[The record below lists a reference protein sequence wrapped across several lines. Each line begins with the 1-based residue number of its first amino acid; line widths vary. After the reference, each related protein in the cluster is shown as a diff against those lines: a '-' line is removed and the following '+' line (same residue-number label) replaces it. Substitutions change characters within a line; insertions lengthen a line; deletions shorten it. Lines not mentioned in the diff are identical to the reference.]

1 MTGLQIHR
9 ARTVRGWTQSELAA
23 RLGVSQGYVCLIE
36 RGERAV
42 PAVLATKA
50 ARLLDMP
57 PTALPA
63 SAGNDT
69 FDAAGAVRALAALG
83 DDRFAERPRRR
94 ERRNPAEVVL
104 RCLRAPDL
112 DARVVEGLVRVLVAH
127 VDLDWAWLVRHAKV
141 DDLQNRLGFLV
152 SLAAA
157 VALREGL
164 PDAEA
169 QLAPARAVLERSR
182 LAVEGAFRTSLTD
195 AERRWLRQHRPPEAA
210 HWNLLTNLSVADVR
224 DAA

>member
-1 MTGLQIHR
+1 MTGLQLQR
-9 ARTVRGWTQSELAA
+9 ARTARRWTQTQLAT
-23 RLGVSQGYVCLIE
+23 RLGVSQGYVCLLE
-36 RGERAV
+36 RGARPV
-42 PAVLATKA
+42 PAPLAEAA
-50 ARLLDMP
+50 ARALDMP
-57 PTALPA
+57 PSTLPA
-63 SAGNDT
+63 AANANA

-127 VDLDWAWLVRHAKV
+127 VDLDWAWLVRHTKV

-152 SLAAA
+152 SLATA
-157 VALREGL
+157 VAQREGL
-164 PDAEA
+164 VQAGT
-169 QLAPARAVLERSR
+169 QLASARTALERSR

-210 HWNLLTNLSVADVR
+210 HWNLLTSLSVADVH

>member
-1 MTGLQIHR
+1 MTSLQMKR
-9 ARTVRGWTQSELAA
+9 ARTARQWTQAELAM
-23 RLGVSQGYVCLIE
+23 RLGVSQGYVCLLE
-36 RGERAV
+36 RGQRPV
-42 PAVLATKA
+42 PAPMAATLV
-50 ARLLDMP
+50 RLLDMSP
-57 PTALPA
+57 STLPA
-63 SAGNDT
+63 SADSDAFDT
-69 FDAAGAVRALAALG
+69 DGAVRALAALG

-94 ERRNPAEVVL
+94 ELRNPAEVIL
-104 RCLRAPDL
+104 RCLRAPDV

-127 VDLDWAWLVRHAKV
+127 ADLDWAWLERHAKV

-157 VALREGL
+157 VAQREGL
-164 PDAEA
+164 A
-169 QLAPARAVLERSR
+169 QAGTHLVSARAVLERSR

-210 HWNLLTNLSVADVR
+210 HWNLLTNLTVADIR

>member
-1 MTGLQIHR
+1 VTGLQLQR
-9 ARTVRGWTQSELAA
+9 ARTARRWTQARLAT
-23 RLGVSQGYVCLIE
+23 RLGVSQGYVCLLE
-36 RGERAV
+36 RGARPV
-42 PAVLATKA
+42 PAPLAEA
-50 ARLLDMP
+50 VARALDMSP
-57 PTALPA
+57 STLPA
-63 SAGNDT
+63 AANADA

-127 VDLDWAWLVRHAKV
+127 VDLDWAWLVQHAKV

-157 VALREGL
+157 VAQREGL
-164 PDAEA
+164 AQA
-169 QLAPARAVLERSR
+169 GTQLASARTVLERSR

>member
-1 MTGLQIHR
+1 MTGLQLQR
-9 ARTVRGWTQSELAA
+9 ARTARRWTQAQLAT
-23 RLGVSQGYVCLIE
+23 RLGVSQGYVCLLE
-36 RGERAV
+36 RGARPV
-42 PAVLATKA
+42 PAPLAEAA
-50 ARLLDMP
+50 ARTLGMP
-57 PTALPA
+57 PSTLPTAA
-63 SAGNDT
+63 NADAFDT
-69 FDAAGAVRALAALG
+69 AGAVRALAALG

-112 DARVVEGLVRVLVAH
+112 DARVVEGVVRVLVAH

-157 VALREGL
+157 VARREGF
-164 PDAEA
+164 A
-169 QLAPARAVLERSR
+169 QVETHLASAHAVLERSR

-210 HWNLLTNLSVADVR
+210 HWNLLTNLSAADVR

>member
-1 MTGLQIHR
+1 
-9 ARTVRGWTQSELAA
+9 
-23 RLGVSQGYVCLIE
+23 
-36 RGERAV
+36 
-42 PAVLATKA
+42 
-50 ARLLDMP
+50 
-57 PTALPA
+57 
-63 SAGNDT
+63 
-69 FDAAGAVRALAALG
+69 
-83 DDRFAERPRRR
+83 
-94 ERRNPAEVVL
+94 VL

-157 VALREGL
+157 VAQREGL
-164 PDAEA
+164 AQTGT
-169 QLAPARAVLERSR
+169 QLASARAVLERSR
-182 LAVEGAFRTSLTD
+182 LAVEGAFRTTLTD
-195 AERRWLRQHRPPEAA
+195 AERRWLRQHRPPDAL

>member
-1 MTGLQIHR
+1 MPTPLAEAS
-9 ARTVRGWTQSELAA
+9 AR
-23 RLGVSQGYVCLIE
+23 I
-36 RGERAV
+36 
-42 PAVLATKA
+42 
-50 ARLLDMP
+50 LDMSP
-57 PTALPA
+57 SALPV
-63 SAGNDT
+63 SANTDA

-83 DDRFAERPRRR
+83 DERFAERPRRR

-127 VDLDWAWLVRHAKV
+127 ADLDWAWLVRHAKL

-152 SLAAA
+152 SLATA
-157 VALREGL
+157 VAQREGL
-164 PDAEA
+164 AQAGA
-169 QLAPARAVLERSR
+169 QLAAARAVLEQSR

-195 AERRWLRQHRPPEAA
+195 AERRWLRQHRPPDAA

>member
-1 MTGLQIHR
+1 MTGFQLQR
-9 ARTVRGWTQSELAA
+9 ARTARQWTQAELAA
-23 RLGVSQGYVCLIE
+23 RLDVSQGYVCLLE
-36 RGERAV
+36 RGARRV
-42 PAVLATKA
+42 PTPLAETLV
-50 ARLLDMP
+50 RVLDMSP
-57 PTALPA
+57 STLPVSANTDAL
-63 SAGNDT
+63 
-69 FDAAGAVRALAALG
+69 DAPGAVRALAALG

-127 VDLDWAWLVRHAKV
+127 ADLDWAWLVRHVKV

-157 VALREGL
+157 VAQREGR
-164 PDAEA
+164 AEVGA
-169 QLAPARAVLERSR
+169 QLAAARAVLERSR
-182 LAVEGAFRTSLTD
+182 LAAEGAFRTTLTE

-210 HWNLLTNLSVADVR
+210 HWNLLTNLTATVVR

>member
-1 MTGLQIHR
+1 MTGLQLQR
-9 ARTVRGWTQSELAA
+9 ARTARRWTQAELAA
-23 RLGVSQGYVCLIE
+23 RLGVSQGYVCLLE
-36 RGERAV
+36 RGTRPV
-42 PAVLATKA
+42 PATLAETL
-50 ARLLDMP
+50 ARVLDMSP
-57 PTALPA
+57 STLPA
-63 SAGNDT
+63 AADAGA

-104 RCLRAPDL
+104 RCLRSPDV

-127 VDLDWAWLVRHAKV
+127 ADLDWAWLVRHAKV

-157 VALREGL
+157 VAQREGL
-164 PDAEA
+164 VQAGT
-169 QLAPARAVLERSR
+169 QLASARTVLERSR
-182 LAVEGAFRTSLTD
+182 LAAEGAFRTSLTD
-195 AERRWLRQHRPPEAA
+195 AEKRWLRQHRPPEAA